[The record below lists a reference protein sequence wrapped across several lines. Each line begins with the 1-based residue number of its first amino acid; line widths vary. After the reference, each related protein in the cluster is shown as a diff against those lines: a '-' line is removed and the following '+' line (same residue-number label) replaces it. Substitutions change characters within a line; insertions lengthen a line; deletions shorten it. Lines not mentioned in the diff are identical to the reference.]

1 MSGLGRLCVFVEKCF
16 MQKESGWQN
25 EGKKDGRF
33 TQYKRMK
40 RETEEQKKSQ
50 KRGVLFSII
59 KISRWHIVCARFEL
73 TYNGISQTLN
83 IFLYLEIFGPSLG
96 FSSY

>member
-1 MSGLGRLCVFVEKCF
+1 M
-16 MQKESGWQN
+16 
-25 EGKKDGRF
+25 DGRF

-50 KRGVLFSII
+50 KLGVLFSII

-83 IFLYLEIFGPSLG
+83 IFLYLEIVGPSLG
-96 FSSY
+96 FASY